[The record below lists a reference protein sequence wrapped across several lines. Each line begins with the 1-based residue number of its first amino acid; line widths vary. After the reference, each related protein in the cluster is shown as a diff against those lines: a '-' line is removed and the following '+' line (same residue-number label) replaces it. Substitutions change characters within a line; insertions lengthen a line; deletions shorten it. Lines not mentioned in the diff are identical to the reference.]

1 MHRPLNPFLT
11 RSVASLAFVA
21 LAALPAGA
29 QNVARVVVEDASQA
43 GEQGLAPARAKPF
56 ASFSSSAQAVRDSL
70 VAMAR
75 AQVGKPYRF
84 GGRSPERGFDCSGL
98 VQYLMA
104 ALERDVPRTAAQQ
117 AAVGVKVERDTSR
130 LRPGDLL
137 TFGSGRRTS
146 HVGIYVGNGRYIHA
160 SSVAGRVVESPLTR
174 RAERVKPWRGARR
187 VIALA
192 DEESR

>member
-1 MHRPLNPFLT
+1 MRRTLTPHLT
-11 RSVASLAFVA
+11 RTIAAMALVATVAFP
-21 LAALPAGA
+21 AAA
-29 QNVARVVVEDASQA
+29 QDAV
-43 GEQGLAPARAKPF
+43 PPRAKPF
-56 ASFSSSAQAVRDSL
+56 EALSNSAQAVRDSL

-104 ALERDVPRTAAQQ
+104 ALHRDVPRTAAQQ
-117 AAVGVKVERDTSR
+117 AAVGLPVERDTSR

-137 TFGSGRRTS
+137 TFGSGKRTS
-146 HVGIYVGNGRYIHA
+146 HIGIYVGNGRYIHA
-160 SSVAGRVVESPLTR
+160 SSVAGRVVESPIIR

-187 VIALA
+187 VIAVA
-192 DEESR
+192 GEESR

>member
-1 MHRPLNPFLT
+1 MHRSLNSLLT
-11 RSVASLAFVA
+11 RTIPCLALVT
-21 LAALPAGA
+21 LAATAAGA
-29 QNVARVVVEDASQA
+29 QETSRPTAQRGPQKDPREVASAR
-43 GEQGLAPARAKPF
+43 PAPF
-56 ASFSSSAQAVRDSL
+56 AAFSNSAQAVRDSL

-104 ALERDVPRTAAQQ
+104 ALQREVPRTAAQQ
-117 AAVGVKVERDTSR
+117 AAVGIAVDRDTSR

-137 TFGSGRRTS
+137 TFGSGKRTS
-146 HVGIYVGNGRYIHA
+146 HVGIYVGNGRYVHA
-160 SSVAGRVVESPLTR
+160 SSVAGRVVESPIAR
-174 RAERVKPWRGARR
+174 RAERVKTWRGARR